1 MLTNNK
7 NLNIPGLCKVVDLDE
22 IKKQDWSLN
31 PGRYIQPRLKAK
43 NNKIIYQELEK
54 LNEELT
60 KLNNEASDLEKINKE
75 NFYQLL
81 KIKNE
86 KK

>member
-1 MLTNNK
+1 M
-7 NLNIPGLCKVVDLDE
+7 
-22 IKKQDWSLN
+22 
-31 PGRYIQPRLKAK
+31 LKAK